1 MDNKA
6 RLAAMQQ
13 QRAKAL
19 ARQQAAAQRAQPAA
33 IAVAAAGAPVV
44 PPVPIAQAR
53 AVAAQPPPSMTRGG
67 QSDAPSMN
75 RGGGQSDAAAI
86 ADQRRRSGEGL
97 PATGSAP
104 SGYAQQAS
112 GSQQSVA
119 LEAAKR
125 EVAEEMGLVSGR
137 WRKLGEFRTAVNRG
151 GGTIHCFLA
160 EEAVALPRTASS
172 RAGHDDLERMD
183 MVFLDEAEL
192 RAELLSGNFAEVK
205 WTATISLAL
214 LSMGVAEPPITQL
227 KVNQG

>member
-1 MDNKA
+1 MRAGRTHSSHATMDNKA

-33 IAVAAAGAPVV
+33 LAVAAAGAPVV

-75 RGGGQSDAAAI
+75 RGGGQSD
-86 ADQRRRSGEGL
+86 QRRRSGEGL

-112 GSQQSVA
+112 GSQQIVA

-125 EVAEEMGLVSGR
+125 RAAERDRGR
-137 WRKLGEFRTAVNRG
+137 LPPARRAAGATPATA
-151 GGTIHCFLA
+151 
-160 EEAVALPRTASS
+160 
-172 RAGHDDLERMD
+172 RAPSCHIW
-183 MVFLDEAEL
+183 VI
-192 RAELLSGNFAEVK
+192 LLYSIWV
-205 WTATISLAL
+205 W
-214 LSMGVAEPPITQL
+214 
-227 KVNQG
+227 